1 MKVVDESPIELTI
14 SSDKVCFIVIKAR
27 EFDVKVEPV
36 DPDPG
41 SNAADDGEEEV
52 LGDYDGDLTEAE
64 LRAAIGDLN
73 IDEVV
78 DLTAMVWLGRGDFD
92 RAGWAEARRLARER
106 EQSEAADYLLGL
118 PLLGDY
124 LEEGFS
130 ILGHSCSDAEAE
142 HL

>member
-1 MKVVDESPIELTI
+1 MKVVDESPIELNI

-41 SNAADDGEEEV
+41 SNATDDGEEEV

-92 RAGWAEARRLARER
+92 RASWAEARRLARER

-130 ILGHSCSDAEAE
+130 ILGHSCADAEAE

>member
-1 MKVVDESPIELTI
+1 
-14 SSDKVCFIVIKAR
+14 
-27 EFDVKVEPV
+27 
-36 DPDPG
+36 
-41 SNAADDGEEEV
+41 
-52 LGDYDGDLTEAE
+52 LTEAE

-92 RAGWAEARRLARER
+92 RADWAEARRLARER
-106 EQSEAADYLLGL
+106 EQSETADYLLGL

-124 LEEGFS
+124 LEEGYS